1 MNFEV
6 FYNIRSFKN
15 SVNLWLPFKV
25 FKYHENSP
33 FGTVWINQFYSQ
45 LPYQRLYIYHGLVVD
60 AHAIDQVREE
70 SEQIL
75 NKHIF
80 TMNRSYLVDQR
91 MFFSTTWVQKYLL
104 SLSNSPRIGIATVS
118 MTKFYVVLIKG
129 FVLKIIL
136 ANMILYISHIITV
149 LLIKP
154 VSGTY
159 SASYLQI
166 WYKFLFQFPA
176 SPKSFHWFDPS

>member
-1 MNFEV
+1 M
-6 FYNIRSFKN
+6 
-15 SVNLWLPFKV
+15 
-25 FKYHENSP
+25 
-33 FGTVWINQFYSQ
+33 
-45 LPYQRLYIYHGLVVD
+45 
-60 AHAIDQVREE
+60 REE

-149 LLIKP
+149 LLINP

-166 WYKFLFQFPA
+166 
-176 SPKSFHWFDPS
+176 